1 MFQHRLLICW
11 EKDQPGAAGGG
22 HGVGRSCFVSGFFP
36 GANVGLSA
44 DGDVTCCER
53 DEMAKTYGAVFSI
66 VLSLCFLVTLVG
78 CGSGS
83 EAVDTT
89 GLSQITLRI
98 EGMT

>member
-1 MFQHRLLICW
+1 
-11 EKDQPGAAGGG
+11 
-22 HGVGRSCFVSGFFP
+22 
-36 GANVGLSA
+36 
-44 DGDVTCCER
+44 
-53 DEMAKTYGAVFSI
+53 MAKTYGAVFSI